1 MFQSSRLYGAE
12 SEESGKEE
20 EMEREAENHCRHCKG
35 VINVGTLH
43 IPLKKLLRFQQIQRL
58 CSSQDEIR
66 LVTKIISSNL
76 TLTASSAHS
85 LLLYTPPSGV
95 DPVGCIGCTCTPP

>member
-12 SEESGKEE
+12 SEESEE
-20 EMEREAENHCRHCKG
+20 EETEREAEDHCRHCKG
-35 VINVGTLH
+35 IIDVGTLH

-66 LVTKIISSNL
+66 LVTKNHL
-76 TLTASSAHS
+76 VYYL
-85 LLLYTPPSGV
+85 
-95 DPVGCIGCTCTPP
+95 